1 MAAETLETYVPV
13 PREIVVGGKTLQ
25 ITPLRVRQIPAFTR
39 AIAAAAPLLAVGR
52 MIDVVALHG
61 DDIIK
66 AMSVATGE
74 SAEMLGELLPDE
86 FMLLISTVME
96 VNDDFF
102 ARRVAPLIMAA
113 KEKANAAKMAM
124 SGATSSPSSSDTA
137 TA

>member
-1 MAAETLETYVPV
+1 MALDTYVIQARV
-13 PREIVVGGKTLQ
+13 VDVGGKPVA

-74 SAEMLGELLPDE
+74 SEAMLGDLLPDE
-86 FMLLISTVME
+86 FMMLMSTVIE

-102 ARRVAPLIMAA
+102 AQRVAPLILAA
-113 KEKANAAKMAM
+113 KEKANAARTATN
-124 SGATSSPSSSDTA
+124 GATSSPPSSDTA

>member
-1 MAAETLETYVPV
+1 MSLNTYVIEARAV
-13 PREIVVGGKTLQ
+13 EVGGKTLA
-25 ITPLRVRQIPAFTR
+25 ITPLRVRQIPAFAR

-74 SAEMLGELLPDE
+74 SEEMLGNLLADE
-86 FMLLISTVME
+86 FLRLISAVIE

-113 KEKANAAKMAM
+113 KEKANAAKKATN
-124 SGATSSPSSSDTA
+124 GATSSPSSSATA